1 MRWFNG
7 LRAGSIDSFMKLT
20 RAFGSRFITCR
31 RVPRPLDSLFST
43 AIREG
48 ETLKTYSD
56 RYWEMFNEIDD
67 DFDDV
72 AIRTFKVGLPTKH
85 NLRKSLTKKAVRSV
99 LWLMDRIDEYKR
111 VEEDQ
116 QQSQGKAKVI
126 AQERRDV
133 RSERYNNN
141 MPQRDFSGQS
151 GPITPRVV
159 NTVFREP
166 VHQVL
171 QKIQNE
177 PYFKRPN
184 KMVGD
189 PMRRNQNLLCLYH
202 REQGHTTEDCRT
214 LWNHL
219 ERLVKEGRLKQ
230 VCIGLTA
237 KEDSGYDVK
246 RVVVNQGSEADIM
259 YPDLFKGLNLRLE
272 DLTTYD
278 SPLISFEGKAVIPK
292 GQIRLPVQSGP

>member
-48 ETLKTYSD
+48 ETLKTYSAV
-56 RYWEMFNEIDD
+56 REMFNEIDD

-166 VHQVL
+166 VHQ
-171 QKIQNE
+171 
-177 PYFKRPN
+177 
-184 KMVGD
+184 
-189 PMRRNQNLLCLYH
+189 
-202 REQGHTTEDCRT
+202 
-214 LWNHL
+214 
-219 ERLVKEGRLKQ
+219 LVKEGRLKQ
-230 VCIGLTA
+230 FLYRPNGQGGN
-237 KEDSGYDVK
+237 SGSI
-246 RVVVNQGSEADIM
+246 NQGNNASRPPLGMINVIFAAPSRTGSRPSKVMSVAQTFAEEAN
-259 YPDLFKGLNLRLE
+259 FKSKRIKGKILPILGFLEEDKIGTIQLHDNALVVMLR
-272 DLTTYD
+272 
-278 SPLISFEGKAVIPK
+278 IVAMM
-292 GQIRLPVQSGP
+292 